1 MRDSAAL
8 LDAIAG
14 SVDGDPYSAPPPATA
29 FLDAIANG
37 DADKDWSAIA
47 RVAARKAGLG
57 D

>member
-1 MRDSAAL
+1 LRD
-8 LDAIAG
+8 
-14 SVDGDPYSAPPPATA
+14 A

-37 DADKDWSAIA
+37 DGDKDWSAIA